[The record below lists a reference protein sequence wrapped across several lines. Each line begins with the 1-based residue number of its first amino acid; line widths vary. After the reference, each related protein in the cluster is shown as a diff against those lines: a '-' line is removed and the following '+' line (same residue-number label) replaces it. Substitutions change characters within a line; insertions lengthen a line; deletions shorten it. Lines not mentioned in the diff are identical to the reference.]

1 MIYKDESGKIYL
13 EIDGTYYTENI
24 IGKFA
29 EVVSMPSL
37 TVLEE
42 DFNADY
48 YIQLSINTFLSERDY
63 VFQKEYYLYD
73 KEQDIFLGI
82 GSPDRNNS
90 FISYLI
96 PCYNKTT
103 KKFLLN
109 FNPFTLKDEEITNFL
124 NLCDKS
130 KTIIARSKTKLILS
144 ILCLEDSYINA
155 SQALNLPLVLKG
167 QIDRK
172 LDSSDLYKGT
182 WEADKH
188 IIETKLSLWH
198 RKIEFSYL
206 GVKYSFEVE
215 LFQEEVNRFIVKIL
229 NLQVC

>member
-13 EIDGTYYTENI
+13 KTDEAYYTENI

-29 EVVSMPSL
+29 EVVSVPSL
-37 TVLEE
+37 TLLEE

-48 YIQLSINTFLSERDY
+48 YIQLSRNTFLSEREY
-63 VFQKEYYLYD
+63 VFQQNYYLYD
-73 KEQDIFLGI
+73 KETEEFLGI
-82 GSPDRNNS
+82 GCYDRNKC

-109 FNPFTLKDEEITNFL
+109 FNPFTLKDEEITTFL

-130 KTIIARSKTKLILS
+130 KTIIASSKNKITLS
-144 ILCLEDSYINA
+144 ILCLEDSYITA

-172 LDSSDLYKGT
+172 LYSSELYKGT

-215 LFQEEVNRFIVKIL
+215 LFQEEVNKFSVEIL